1 MIDKLRQGIAG
12 LDYND
17 LKVIEKD
24 LKKGAPL
31 IKSVIKRRLHQIEN
45 QDTGICAGCGNKQN
59 VQYTLVFGPED
70 FKKKAS
76 FCGLDC
82 LEYFLA
88 QLKELNQ

>member
-1 MIDKLRQGIAG
+1 MLHDLKQGIAG
-12 LDYND
+12 LDYDD

-31 IKSVIKRRLHQIEN
+31 IKSIIKRRIHQIEN
-45 QDTGICAGCGNKQN
+45 KGTGVCAGCGNKEN
-59 VQYTLVFGPED
+59 TQYTLIFGPDD

-82 LEYFLA
+82 LEYFLL